1 MKTNLRILLCIFLSC
16 SKITAQTPEVKF
28 KSYLNIPIDSIR
40 FDSLTKFGVAMEF
53 VDKQISL
60 NAQKEA
66 LKIAQNLGDQKRIGI
81 AKYRIGCEEQ
91 VFEDYVEAIRYLQEA
106 YQIFETQKMYKYQI
120 KATNKIAQVLDAKED
135 YQTALKYFYKTLE
148 LSLKYKNDE
157 YSVYS
162 YTSIG
167 QIEGDRNHK
176 YNLALENFSKA
187 KKMLK
192 NLQGM
197 DDIYYDVTIS
207 EAEIFRDLKQY
218 DKAINLI
225 QKAIDFFH
233 KNNVNQGYS
242 EALGLYKLGSVYFLK
257 KDFIE
262 AEKASKNGL
271 ALAEKQYQSLD
282 LQVNL
287 TDLLRQIYEAQHNI
301 QAAYTFSK
309 KWRVLNDTLTNQ
321 TNRNIFASL
330 QTKFETAQKESQI
343 KKLDELNHVQEKQL
357 IGAVIGLLTLIS
369 LLVLSFY
376 LYQKLKQN
384 KLKVEEQANQLSTLM
399 KELHHRV
406 KNNLAIISSLLSMQS
421 NRLEDKNAA
430 NAVREGQMR
439 VQAMSLI
446 HQRLYNTDDVST
458 VNIRDYFTDL
468 AESLMQA
475 YGYSSENFDLK
486 IEVDKTAM
494 DVDLA
499 IPMGLIVNELLTN
512 SFKYAYEGI
521 RHPSLTI
528 ILKNS
533 KNISLQVRDNG
544 VGIDVEMLKS
554 KTNSFGQKLIKGL
567 SKQLNG
573 QYRLENQNGTF
584 FELKISKMVA

>member
-1 MKTNLRILLCIFLSC
+1 
-16 SKITAQTPEVKF
+16 
-28 KSYLNIPIDSIR
+28 
-40 FDSLTKFGVAMEF
+40 
-53 VDKQISL
+53 
-60 NAQKEA
+60 
-66 LKIAQNLGDQKRIGI
+66 
-81 AKYRIGCEEQ
+81 
-91 VFEDYVEAIRYLQEA
+91 LQEA
-106 YQIFETQKMYKYQI
+106 YQVFETQKMYKFQI
-120 KATNKIAQVLDAKED
+120 KATNKIAQVLADKQD
-135 YQTALKYFYKTLE
+135 YQAALKYHYKTLE

-167 QIEGDRNHK
+167 QMEGDRNHQ
-176 YNLALENFSKA
+176 YRFALENFSKA
-187 KKMLK
+187 KKLLK
-192 NLQGM
+192 GLKDM
-197 DDIYYDVTIS
+197 DDIYYGVTLS
-207 EAEIFRDLKQY
+207 EAEVFRNLKQY
-218 DKAINLI
+218 DKAIRLLES
-225 QKAIDFFH
+225 AIDFYH
-233 KNNVNQGYS
+233 KNNVDQGYS
-242 EALGLYKLGSVYFLK
+242 EAVGLYKLGGVYYLK
-257 KDFIE
+257 KDFTE
-262 AEKASKNGL
+262 AEKVAKNGL
-271 ALAEKQYQSLD
+271 ILAEKLYQSLE
-282 LQVNL
+282 LQVSL

-301 QAAYTFSK
+301 QAAYTFSQ

-321 TNRNIFASL
+321 TNRNVFASL
-330 QTKFETAQKESQI
+330 QIKFETTQKESQI
-343 KKLDELNHVQEKQL
+343 KKLDEQNHLQQKQL
-357 IGAVIGLLTLIS
+357 IGAIIGLLT
-369 LLVLSFY
+369 

-384 KLKVEEQANQLSTLM
+384 KLKVEEQSNQLTTLM

-446 HQRLYNTDDVST
+446 HQRLYNTDDVSS
-458 VNIRDYFTDL
+458 VNIKDYFTEL

-475 YGYSSENFDLK
+475 YGYSSDNFDLI

-521 RHPSLTI
+521 KYPSLTI
-528 ILKNS
+528 ILKNG
-533 KNISLQVRDNG
+533 KNVTLQVQDNG
-544 VGIDVEMLKS
+544 IGIDELVLKS
-554 KTNSFGQKLIKGL
+554 KTGSFGQKLIKGL

-584 FELKISKMVA
+584 FELKISKIAA